1 MDKNNIL
8 KVVIDNGRTLRGMYQ
23 ELLCPFFNVK
33 RIREWRNILY
43 QLELEEWKKDRI
55 WEYLNGDIEIEELI
69 LIYARSIKVNDKG
82 F

>member
-1 MDKNNIL
+1 MDRNNIL

-23 ELLCPFFNVK
+23 ELLCPFFNEK
-33 RIREWRNILY
+33 EIRFWRNLLY

>member
-1 MDKNNIL
+1 MDRNNIL

-43 QLELEEWKKDRI
+43 QLDLEEWKKDRI

>member
-1 MDKNNIL
+1 MDRYDIL
-8 KVVIDNGRTLRGMYQ
+8 KVIIDNGRTLRGMYN
-23 ELLCPFFNVK
+23 ELLCPFFNEK
-33 RIREWRNILY
+33 EIRFWRNLLY

>member
-23 ELLCPFFNVK
+23 ELLCPFFNEK
-33 RIREWRNILY
+33 EIRFWRNLLY